1 MKKASLLGVG
11 AVLAATAIALSGCT
25 GGTTASNSGSNNS
38 GSNQITYLIGQPDT
52 PEQLTALK
60 ADMKNFEK
68 ESGVTVKLNVLP
80 GDTIRTV
87 LQTQLRSGSG
97 PDVFNYDTG
106 TGFAGV
112 LAKAGLLYD
121 LTDQY
126 SKKNYGIYDWAKK
139 AVTFDNKITGIPDSI
154 EEVGLYYNKDIF
166 DKQGLSTP
174 TSLPDLEASLAKLK
188 ASGVIPIGAA
198 EKEGYEAGWYLS
210 MALASRAGADTV
222 KGLIAGTG
230 DWSSKD
236 VVDAID
242 SWKQLNDKGYLPPS
256 VTSIANQNGD
266 ALFLSGKAAMYPS
279 GTWLVQTID
288 STVKFNAGFIPF
300 PGPDDKGIST
310 TGLGSGIFM
319 SANSKNPKAA
329 LKLMDYLASPE
340 HGKYEIRQGVIP
352 TFEVP
357 TDGIKVSPLFQQ
369 VLTDTA
375 AYAKG
380 TGQVGQ
386 NIDVAETDVFNK
398 AMWDGFQAVFN
409 DTMTPTQ
416 MAQSLQKAST
426 TK

>member
-1 MKKASLLGVG
+1 MKKVSLLGVG

-25 GGTTASNSGSNNS
+25 GGAPASNS

-52 PEQLTALK
+52 PAQLTALK

-80 GDTIRTV
+80 SDTIRTV

-97 PDVFNYDTG
+97 PDVFGYDTG
-106 TGFAGV
+106 AGFAGV

-121 LTDQY
+121 LTAEY
-126 SKKNYGIYDWAKK
+126 SKKNYAIYDFAKK
-139 AVTFDNKITGIPDSI
+139 AVTFDNKITGIPDQI
-154 EEVGLYYNKDIF
+154 EEVGLYYNKDMF
-166 DKQGLSTP
+166 AKQGLSAP

-188 ASGVIPIGAA
+188 ASGVIPMAAA

-230 DWSSKD
+230 DWSSQD

-242 SWKQLNDKGYLPPS
+242 SWKQLNEKGYLPPS
-256 VTSIANQNGD
+256 VTSIASQNGD

-288 STVKFNAGFIPF
+288 STAKFNAGFIPF

-310 TGLGSGIFM
+310 TGLGGGIFM

-340 HGKYEIRQGVIP
+340 HGKYEISQGLIP
-352 TFEVP
+352 TFPVS

-409 DTMTPTQ
+409 GTMTPTQ
-416 MAQSLQKAST
+416 MAKSLQKAST